1 MKYSLETQL
10 DLSYEVPKGSEM
22 RFKNMSWI

>member
-10 DLSYEVPKGSEM
+10 DLSYEVPKGNEI
-22 RFKNMSWI
+22 RFKNMSGI